1 MRHLIL
7 CENNKYYAYIIEGRR
22 PRLLGG
28 YETLQEAEQACEKI
42 LSKDFIYTNRQEYD
56 VDPMTPSRK
65 YKSSVNK
72 NNTGK
77 QTNKIE
83 RRHT

>member
-1 MRHLIL
+1 MRHLVL

-42 LSKDFIYTNRQEYD
+42 LSENFIYTYHQEYD
-56 VDPMTPSRK
+56 VDLMTPSRK
-65 YKSSVNK
+65 YRPNIHK
-72 NNTGK
+72 NNTDK
-77 QTNKIE
+77 QTDKIE
-83 RRHT
+83 

>member
-1 MRHLIL
+1 MKHLIL
-7 CENNKYYAYIIEGRR
+7 CENSKYYAYVIKNRR
-22 PRLLGG
+22 PTLLGG

-42 LSKDFIYTNRQEYD
+42 LSKDFIYTYHQEYD
-56 VDPMTPSRK
+56 VDLMTPSRK

-83 RRHT
+83 